1 MAKILKGADVAAAI
15 NEKTRKKVAVLG
27 GSGIEPC
34 MAVLRVGDRPDDIAY
49 EKSAVKHCENV
60 GIEVKKVI
68 LPQDVTQK
76 RLMQEIETLNNDD
89 AVHGVLMFRPLPR
102 DLDEKAACAA
112 LDPEKDIDG
121 ITDMSLAGVFTGSGT
136 GFAPCTAQAAM
147 EVLDFYSVKCKGAK
161 AVVLGRSLVIGK
173 PAAMM
178 LLDRNA
184 TVTVCHSKTEDLN
197 STLKAADII
206 VAAAGKAGIVGAGAL
221 REGQT
226 VIDVGINFDENGKM
240 CGDVSPDAEQ
250 VTDAYTPVPGGVGT
264 VTTAVL
270 VSHVAAAAEKKL
282 KTAQS

>member
-1 MAKILKGADVAAAI
+1 
-15 NEKTRKKVAVLG
+15 
-27 GSGIEPC
+27 
-34 MAVLRVGDRPDDIAY
+34 
-49 EKSAVKHCENV
+49 
-60 GIEVKKVI
+60 
-68 LPQDVTQK
+68 
-76 RLMQEIETLNNDD
+76 
-89 AVHGVLMFRPLPR
+89 
-102 DLDEKAACAA
+102 
-112 LDPEKDIDG
+112 
-121 ITDMSLAGVFTGSGT
+121 
-136 GFAPCTAQAAM
+136 
-147 EVLDFYSVKCKGAK
+147 
-161 AVVLGRSLVIGK
+161 
-173 PAAMM
+173 M